1 MDFSHQQHGSGDLE
15 IWDDMKP
22 SYVRWGQTDVAIHYI
37 AKMRMVNIR
46 IPIIHDESG

>member
-22 SYVRWGQTDVAIHYI
+22 SYVRWGQTDVAIPCRDADGEYQDSNH
-37 AKMRMVNIR
+37 
-46 IPIIHDESG
+46 P